1 MITLCSH
8 LFWPHGAEVAA
19 AAAEGAA
26 PAADSMHYSDC
37 DRLLECMQRALKIA
51 SVCNPNLFV
60 EILDHYIYY
69 YENDNP
75 IIQVRY
81 LSGLIALINEQLG
94 SDANGQP
101 SAAAE
106 AHYKNTLDYIRTRQQ
121 AAETS
126 EKFLKIT
133 L

>member
-1 MITLCSH
+1 MITICSH
-8 LFWPHGAEVAA
+8 LFWPRGADTATPS
-19 AAAEGAA
+19 AEGAA
-26 PAADSMHYSDC
+26 VTETPHYSDC

-51 SVCNPNLFV
+51 YVCNPNLFV

-94 SDANGQP
+94 SEANAQSNP
-101 SAAAE
+101 ATE
-106 AHYKNTLDYIRTRQQ
+106 AHYRNTLEYIRSRQQ

-126 EKFLKIT
+126 EKFLKIQ

>member
-1 MITLCSH
+1 V
-8 LFWPHGAEVAA
+8 PAEAA
-19 AAAEGAA
+19 AADAEGEEAA
-26 PAADSMHYSDC
+26 AKLPIVPAGGSAHYADC

-69 YENDNP
+69 YENDCP

-94 SDANGQP
+94 SESNQQSNPATQ
-101 SAAAE
+101 
-106 AHYKNTLDYIRTRQQ
+106 AHYRNTLEYIKTRQQ

-126 EKFLKIT
+126 EKFLKIQMA
-133 L
+133 